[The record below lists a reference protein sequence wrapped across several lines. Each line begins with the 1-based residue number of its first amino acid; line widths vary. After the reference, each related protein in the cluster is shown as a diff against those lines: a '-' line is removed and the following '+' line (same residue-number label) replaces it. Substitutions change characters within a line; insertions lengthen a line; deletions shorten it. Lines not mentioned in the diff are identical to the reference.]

1 VIYGLDEGTAAGLGT
16 KGGQAFS
23 FGFSAEGVSS
33 RSGNGFT
40 KLGPPPAVWSL
51 QTETSG
57 KRSMLFE
64 DQFSSNKVKAEY
76 LSLLRPKGMSDTSGT
91 SLVRETV
98 RS

>member
-1 VIYGLDEGTAAGLGT
+1 
-16 KGGQAFS
+16 
-23 FGFSAEGVSS
+23 
-33 RSGNGFT
+33 
-40 KLGPPPAVWSL
+40 
-51 QTETSG
+51 
-57 KRSMLFE
+57 MLFE